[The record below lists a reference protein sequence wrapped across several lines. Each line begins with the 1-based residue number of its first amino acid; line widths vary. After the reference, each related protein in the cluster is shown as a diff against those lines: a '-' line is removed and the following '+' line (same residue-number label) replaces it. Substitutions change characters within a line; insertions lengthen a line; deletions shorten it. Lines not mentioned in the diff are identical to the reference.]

1 MLMHQLDV
9 AVDEIEMGMEPG
21 PEFRG
26 ILDAVY
32 EMQMDGKVSDLD
44 GAIAA
49 ARELQSAEPSA

>member
-1 MLMHQLDV
+1 MGRHL
-9 AVDEIEMGMEPG
+9 IEMGMEPG

-44 GAIAA
+44 GAITA